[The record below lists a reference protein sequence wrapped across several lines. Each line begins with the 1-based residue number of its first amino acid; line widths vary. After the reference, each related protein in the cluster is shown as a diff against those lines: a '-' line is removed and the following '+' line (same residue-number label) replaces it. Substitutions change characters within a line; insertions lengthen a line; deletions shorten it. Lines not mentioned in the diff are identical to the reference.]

1 MMMKTV
7 ADTSKTAL
15 FQMRINPC
23 VRKRVEAVYADCGLT
38 LTDAINLFLQ
48 QSLNVE
54 GLPFTVTSKPK
65 TAKFDQAVGRLVSE
79 INAGVESAE
88 REGWIPEGD
97 VLSEFGVAI

>member
-65 TAKFDQAVGRLVSE
+65 PRRGWTHSRIWTTDPHTGTA
-79 INAGVESAE
+79 
-88 REGWIPEGD
+88 IPNLPRTATE
-97 VLSEFGVAI
+97 